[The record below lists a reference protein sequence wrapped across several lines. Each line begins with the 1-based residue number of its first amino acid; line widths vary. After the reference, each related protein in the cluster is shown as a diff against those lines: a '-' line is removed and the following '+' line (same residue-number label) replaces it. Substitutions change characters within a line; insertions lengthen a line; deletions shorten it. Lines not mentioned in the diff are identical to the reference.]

1 MSLWTNKDG
10 WLTKIQGSVRFWRN
24 LICRD
29 SELEG
34 RELGGNTTLKSLWY
48 KTLPIH
54 KLSLNFW
61 TTYMNGIPS
70 EPSLFSD
77 LIVFSIS
84 VDTRSSKAIEIIG
97 PVISIQCS
105 SWKDDICVLL
115 VNRKSI
121 DALLHSMR

>member
-1 MSLWTNKDG
+1 MNPWIYK
-10 WLTKIQGSVRFWRN
+10 
-24 LICRD
+24 D

-54 KLSLNFW
+54 KLSLKFW

-70 EPSLFSD
+70 EPSFISD